1 MSGGE
6 GISMRRVLIIL
17 VLSAIALVPV
27 LPTSAAEI
35 QPQMAGWERNFTVT
49 WEPGTYRGKPVVEG
63 YVNNV
68 SPYSTRSIRLL
79 VDSLDAAGNVTNQRV
94 EWLAGDLLGGGRL
107 FFQVPAA
114 PAPSYRVRVFSYD
127 RIEVDGPMR

>member
-1 MSGGE
+1 
-6 GISMRRVLIIL
+6 MRRVLAIL
-17 VLSAIALVPV
+17 ALSAIALVPA
-27 LPTSAAEI
+27 LPTAAAEL
-35 QPQMAGWERNFTVT
+35 QPQMLGWERNFTVT

-79 VDSLDAAGNVTNQRV
+79 VDSLDTAGNVTNQRV